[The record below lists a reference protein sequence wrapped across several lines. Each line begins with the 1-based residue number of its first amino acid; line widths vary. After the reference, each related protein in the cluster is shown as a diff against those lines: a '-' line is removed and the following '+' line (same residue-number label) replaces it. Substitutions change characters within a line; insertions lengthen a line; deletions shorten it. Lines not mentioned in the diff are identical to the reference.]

1 MSDNWGVI
9 INMAGQSERKIK
21 RLLEKAYELF
31 WKYGYSAVSVDQ
43 IAAEAGISKM
53 TIYKH
58 FNSKEDLFL
67 EISKNVIDDNMNKI
81 LECMREKYH
90 TIDKIDV
97 IYSYA
102 RKYSENF
109 PVVLVKDII
118 ERKSLYDKIAQMKLE
133 KALPVWQYILKD
145 GMEKKEIRQMDLDF
159 VSELLMNLPIAVKN
173 MDFLSD
179 ADKMM
184 TFYEKF
190 MDFIK
195 YGLLGGMDKQECIA
209 GKEGM

>member
-1 MSDNWGVI
+1 
-9 INMAGQSERKIK
+9 MAGQSERKIK

-209 GKEGM
+209 GKGGM